1 MTTQS
6 TYDLTAYG
14 IDSRWLR
21 NHTAERRLLFV
32 YAHPDDE
39 SFGNAGTI
47 LRYTNDGVAVHYA
60 CATRG
65 EAGDVPP
72 EMLAGYADVGAL
84 RTVEQI
90 CAAEVLGL
98 TSVHFLGHRDS
109 GMAGSPDNQHPAAL
123 IRQPLTHVAGQIV
136 ALIRAIQPQVVVTF
150 GPYGGYGHPD
160 HIFCHRATTAAFEA
174 AGNPTLY
181 PEQID
186 NGLEPWQPQRLYYS
200 TFGTRFLSSVIFVMR
215 LLGKD
220 PSRFGRNGDVD
231 LVNAAREATPVTTTI
246 DTSAYFEPAIRA
258 RECHHSQGGGIGWLR
273 RLPTFVQRRLNSIE
287 HFTRVAPPWNGEEI
301 ERDLFSSDRSL

>member
-1 MTTQS
+1 MAAKS
-6 TYDLTAYG
+6 AHDLTAYG
-14 IDSRWLR
+14 IDARWLR
-21 NHTAERRLLFV
+21 DHRSVRRILFV

-47 LRYTNDGVAVHYA
+47 LRYTNDGADVHYA

-65 EAGDVPP
+65 EAGHVPP
-72 EMLAGYADVGAL
+72 EMLAGYADVAAL
-84 RTVEQI
+84 RTVEQM
-90 CAAEVLGL
+90 CAARALGL
-98 TSVHFLGHRDS
+98 TGVHFLGRRDS

-123 IRQPLTHVAGQIV
+123 IQQPLALVAGQIV

-186 NGLEPWQPQRLYYS
+186 AGLEPWQPQRLYYS
-200 TFGTRFLSSVIFVMR
+200 TFGTRFLSSVVIIMR

-220 PSRFGRNGDVD
+220 PSRFGRNGDID
-231 LVNAAREATPVTTTI
+231 LVRAAHEATPVTTTI
-246 DTSAYFEPAIRA
+246 DTSVCFEQAVRA
-258 RECHHSQGGGIGWLR
+258 RECHNSQGGGIGWLR
-273 RLPTFVQRRLNSIE
+273 RLPKPLQRRLNAVE
-287 HFTRVAPPWNGEEI
+287 HFTRVAPPWNGGAI
-301 ERDLFSSDRSL
+301 ERDLFPPDFSP

>member
-1 MTTQS
+1 MATQV
-6 TYDLTAYG
+6 THDLTVYG

-21 NHTAERRLLFV
+21 NHAAERRILFV

-84 RTVEQI
+84 RTVEQM
-90 CAAEVLGL
+90 CAAGVLGL
-98 TSVHFLGHRDS
+98 TGVHFLGRRDS
-109 GMAGSPDNQHPAAL
+109 GMDGSPDNQHPAAL
-123 IRQPLTHVAGQIV
+123 IRQPLAQVAEQIV
-136 ALIRAIQPQVVVTF
+136 ALIRAIRPQVVVTF

-181 PEQID
+181 SEQVD
-186 NGLEPWQPQRLYYS
+186 AGLEPWQPQRLYYS
-200 TFGTRFLSSVIFVMR
+200 TFGTRFLSSVVFVMR

-220 PSRFGRNGDVD
+220 PSRFGRNGDIN
-231 LVNAAREATPVTTTI
+231 LVRAAREATPVTTTI
-246 DTSAYFEPAIRA
+246 DTSAHFESAIRA

-273 RLPTFVQRRLNSIE
+273 RLPKPVQRRLNSVE
-287 HFTRVAPPWNGEEI
+287 HFTRVAPPWNGGAV
-301 ERDLFSSDRSL
+301 ERDLFPLDLSS

>member
-14 IDSRWLR
+14 INSRWLR
-21 NHTAERRLLFV
+21 NHAATRRLLFV

-47 LRYTNDGVAVHYA
+47 LRYTSDGVAVHYA

-72 EMLAGYADVGAL
+72 EALAGYADVGAL
-84 RTVEQI
+84 RTVEQM
-90 CAAEVLGL
+90 CAARVLGL
-98 TSVHFLGHRDS
+98 TGVHFLGHRDS

-123 IRQPLTHVAGQIV
+123 IQQPIARVVGQIV

-174 AGNPTLY
+174 AGNSTLY

-186 NGLEPWQPQRLYYS
+186 AGLEPWQPQRLYYS
-200 TFGTRFLSSVIFVMR
+200 TFGARFLSAVVFVMR

-220 PSRFGRNGDVD
+220 PSCFGRNGDVD
-231 LVNAAREATPVTTTI
+231 LVRAAREATPVTTTI
-246 DTSAYFEPAIRA
+246 DTSMYFEQAIRA
-258 RECHHSQGGGIGWLR
+258 RACHHQPGRRHWLAASPAQIR
-273 RLPTFVQRRLNSIE
+273 AA
-287 HFTRVAPPWNGEEI
+287 APQLG
-301 ERDLFSSDRSL
+301 

>member
-21 NHTAERRLLFV
+21 NHAAERRLLFV

-98 TSVHFLGHRDS
+98 TGVHFLGHRDS

-160 HIFCHRATTAAFEA
+160 HIFCHRATTAAFAA

-200 TFGTRFLSSVIFVMR
+200 TFGTRFLSSVVFVMR

-220 PSRFGRNGDVD
+220 PSRFGRNGDID

-246 DTSAYFEPAIRA
+246 NTSAYFEPAIRA

-273 RLPTFVQRRLNSIE
+273 RLPPFVQRRLNSVE
-287 HFTRVAPPWNGEEI
+287 HFTRVAPPWNGEAI

>member
-1 MTTQS
+1 MATQV
-6 TYDLTAYG
+6 THDLTVYG

-21 NHTAERRLLFV
+21 NHAAERRILFV

-84 RTVEQI
+84 RTVEQM
-90 CAAEVLGL
+90 CAAGVLGL
-98 TSVHFLGHRDS
+98 TGVHFLGRRDS
-109 GMAGSPDNQHPAAL
+109 GMDGSPDNQHPAAL
-123 IRQPLTHVAGQIV
+123 IRQPLAQVAEQIV
-136 ALIRAIQPQVVVTF
+136 ALIRAIRPQVVVTF

-174 AGNPTLY
+174 AGNPALKSGQVEVGVD
-181 PEQID
+181 PGE
-186 NGLEPWQPQRLYYS
+186 NQRL
-200 TFGTRFLSSVIFVMR
+200 L
-215 LLGKD
+215 
-220 PSRFGRNGDVD
+220 
-231 LVNAAREATPVTTTI
+231 
-246 DTSAYFEPAIRA
+246 
-258 RECHHSQGGGIGWLR
+258 
-273 RLPTFVQRRLNSIE
+273 
-287 HFTRVAPPWNGEEI
+287 
-301 ERDLFSSDRSL
+301 

>member
-21 NHTAERRLLFV
+21 NHAAERRLLFV

-98 TSVHFLGHRDS
+98 TGVHFLGHRDS
-109 GMAGSPDNQHPAAL
+109 GMSGSPDNQHPAAL

-136 ALIRAIQPQVVVTF
+136 ALIRAIQPQIVVTF

-200 TFGTRFLSSVIFVMR
+200 TFGTRFLSSVVFVMR

-220 PSRFGRNGDVD
+220 PSRFGRNGDID
-231 LVNAAREATPVTTTI
+231 LVNAACEATPVTTTI
-246 DTSAYFEPAIRA
+246 NTSAYFEPAIRA

-273 RLPTFVQRRLNSIE
+273 RLPPFVQRRLNSVE
-287 HFTRVAPPWNGEEI
+287 HFTRVAPPWNGEAI

>member
-6 TYDLTAYG
+6 TQDLTAYG

-21 NHTAERRLLFV
+21 NYVAERRILFV

-47 LRYTNDGVAVHYA
+47 LRYANDGVAVHYA

-84 RTVEQI
+84 RTVEQM
-90 CAAEVLGL
+90 CAASVLGL
-98 TSVHFLGHRDS
+98 TGVHFLGHRDS

-123 IRQPLTHVAGQIV
+123 IRQPLARVAGQIV
-136 ALIRAIQPQVVVTF
+136 ALIRAIQPHVVVTF

-181 PEQID
+181 SEQID
-186 NGLEPWQPQRLYYS
+186 AGLSPWQPQRLYYS
-200 TFGTRFLSSVIFVMR
+200 TFGTRFLSSVVFVMR
-215 LLGKD
+215 VLGKD

-231 LVNAAREATPVTTTI
+231 LVRAAREATPVTTTI
-246 DTSAYFEPAIRA
+246 DTSAYFEQAIRA

-273 RLPTFVQRRLNSIE
+273 RLPKPLQRRLNSVE
-287 HFTRVAPPWNGEEI
+287 HFTRVAPPWNGGSI
-301 ERDLFSSDRSL
+301 ERDLFPPDHLS